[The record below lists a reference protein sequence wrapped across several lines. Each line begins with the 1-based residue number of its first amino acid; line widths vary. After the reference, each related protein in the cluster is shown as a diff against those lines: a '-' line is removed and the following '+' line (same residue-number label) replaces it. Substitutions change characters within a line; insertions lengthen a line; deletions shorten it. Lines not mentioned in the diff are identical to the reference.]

1 MSIQAFRRHTQAKP
15 MKDSLQRF
23 LFEDA
28 NVRGELVHL
37 DAAWHEVLQRSEY
50 PEPVRD
56 LLGEMMAAAVLLSAT
71 IKFEGSMTLQVQ
83 GGGPV
88 SLMVVECTH
97 QYALRGLAHW
107 DEEALGEAGD
117 GLEALL
123 GDGRLAI
130 TVDPGAGRER
140 YQGIVALEGSSLSEA
155 LDAYLARSEQLDTR
169 LWLAADGASAA
180 GLLLQRLP
188 GEQPDA
194 DAWNRVT
201 RLGETVTD
209 RELIDLPA
217 GEVMH
222 RLFHEEDVRVF
233 ESQAVSFRC
242 SCSRERVAN
251 MLRSLGPEEVHDVLE
266 EQGAVEVACEF
277 CNQRYDFDRV
287 DVEQLFAGADQPH
300 VPRTR
305 H

>member
-1 MSIQAFRRHTQAKP
+1 MR
-15 MKDSLQRF
+15 DSLQRF
-23 LFEDA
+23 LFENA

-37 DAAWHEVLQRSEY
+37 DATWREVLNRSDY
-50 PEPVRD
+50 PAPVRA
-56 LLGEMMAAAVLLSAT
+56 LLGEMMAAAALLSAT

-83 GGGPV
+83 GSGPV

-97 QYALRGLAHW
+97 QFALRGLAHW
-107 DEEALGEAGD
+107 SGELAD
-117 GLEALL
+117 GGSLPDVL

-140 YQGIVALEGSSLSEA
+140 YQGIVALEGRSLSEA

-169 LWLAADGASAA
+169 LWLVADAESAA

-188 GEQPDA
+188 GEQPDP
-194 DAWNRVT
+194 DAWTRVA
-201 RLGETVTD
+201 RLGETVTA

-233 ESQAVSFRC
+233 ESQPVSFRC

-251 MLRSLGPEEVHDVLE
+251 MLRSLGSEEVHDILA

-277 CNQRYDFDRV
+277 CNQRYGFDEV
-287 DVEQLFAGADQPH
+287 DVEQLFAGVDQPH
-300 VPRTR
+300 VPPTR

>member
-1 MSIQAFRRHTQAKP
+1 MR
-15 MKDSLQRF
+15 DSLQRF

-37 DAAWHEVLQRSEY
+37 DATWREVLQRSEY
-50 PEPVRD
+50 PAPVRG
-56 LLGEMMAAAVLLSAT
+56 LLGEMMAAAALLSAT

-107 DEEALGEAGD
+107 KGDLRDGGTLGE
-117 GLEALL
+117 LV

-140 YQGIVALEGSSLSEA
+140 YQGIVALEGNSLSEA
-155 LDAYLARSEQLDTR
+155 LDAYLARSEQLATR
-169 LWLAADGASAA
+169 LWLAADEESAA

-188 GEQPDA
+188 GEQPDP

-209 RELIDLPA
+209 RELIGLPA

-251 MLRSLGPEEVHDVLE
+251 MLRSLGADEVHDILA

-277 CNQRYDFDRV
+277 CNQRYDFDQV
-287 DVEQLFAGADQPH
+287 DVEQLFTGEHQPH
-300 VPRTR
+300 VPPTR